1 VRIVGGF
8 SSPVRVE
15 RAVDENVVLMGEGWA
30 SCRIGEGPF
39 VAVGTGG
46 QPLVHGRGLHEETA
60 DGIAIQEKNDN
71 QGHFLLESLRHPLSS
86 PVL

>member
-1 VRIVGGF
+1 
-8 SSPVRVE
+8 
-15 RAVDENVVLMGEGWA
+15 M
-30 SCRIGEGPF
+30 GEGPF